1 MSTFCLVVFIDLCL
15 FIFHFFVKWFN
26 FLSEFS
32 ILLCI
37 LFVIPYTHVLVDV
50 GTYWKSVAL
59 SELEIRLIMQFILS
73 YYIICI
79 LLTSYSYGDS
89 FMEIFVI
96 SFYLLVFSRLLFE
109 MNAYVVLFC
118 IKNKKIQSLFKVF
131 LIGRL

>member
-59 SELEIRLIMQFILS
+59 SELEIRLIMQLLS

-118 IKNKKIQSLFKVF
+118 IKNKKYKVCLSF
-131 LIGRL
+131 F